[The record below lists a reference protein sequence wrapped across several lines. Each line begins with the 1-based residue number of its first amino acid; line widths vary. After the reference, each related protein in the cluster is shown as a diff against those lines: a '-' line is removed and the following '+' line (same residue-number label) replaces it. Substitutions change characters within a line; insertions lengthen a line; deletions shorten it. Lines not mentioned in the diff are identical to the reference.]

1 MIFSRW
7 LVAREPAVLMMS
19 SSSVTADSFLADK
32 SLYTHARSTN
42 SSASRPKNMPPSQPF
57 PPPQLASIQ
66 GRVCRQPNLHFR
78 HGCLLSVT
86 YTLPS
91 VFILKHTYSIF
102 FITALESSWG
112 DCIVCLFDLCP
123 LAVCL
128 CFSALSLLWFQSLQG
143 CALSLDVNGSFVFF
157 SCVSRSAYIICLFA
171 LKHKSNYPVSICSRL
186 FFFSAVSLCVVFVSH
201 QLLLIQYLWGHSV
214 EFSGCLTLKMKTP
227 SATHTLVQLL
237 VLSCDIT
244 AVMSWFVCY

>member
-1 MIFSRW
+1 MEICVLCLVVMIFSRW

-19 SSSVTADSFLADK
+19 SSSVTADSFLDDK

-66 GRVCRQPNLHFR
+66 GRVRRQPNLHFR

-143 CALSLDVNGSFVFF
+143 CGLSLTLDVNGSFVFF
-157 SCVSRSAYIICLFA
+157 SCVSQSAYIICLFS
-171 LKHKSNYPVSICSRL
+171 LKHKSNYPVSISAHVC
-186 FFFSAVSLCVVFVSH
+186 FSFLPCRCV
-201 QLLLIQYLWGHSV
+201 
-214 EFSGCLTLKMKTP
+214 
-227 SATHTLVQLL
+227 
-237 VLSCDIT
+237 
-244 AVMSWFVCY
+244 